1 MNSVPDEDVMLQVRD
16 GEVHMLGVLFD
27 RYQTPLYN
35 FYAKMTQDRTLSED
49 LVQDVFLRILRYRH
63 TYRPETPF
71 RAWVYQI
78 ARNARV
84 DAARKAKPEVPMLA
98 EPMGP
103 ATGDSAQQKQEA
115 ALLQKALMQLPED
128 KREVL
133 ILSRFQELK
142 YEEIAR
148 MMGCEVGTV
157 KVRVHRALQQL
168 REVYRQLERTVGSK
182 QSDRAGGQLPS
193 PRTWQ

>member
-1 MNSVPDEDVMLQVRD
+1 
-16 GEVHMLGVLFD
+16 
-27 RYQTPLYN
+27 
-35 FYAKMTQDRTLSED
+35 
-49 LVQDVFLRILRYRH
+49 
-63 TYRPETPF
+63 
-71 RAWVYQI
+71 
-78 ARNARV
+78 
-84 DAARKAKPEVPMLA
+84 AARKAKPEVPMLA

-103 ATGDSAQQKQEA
+103 AAGDSAQQKQEA
-115 ALLQKALMQLPED
+115 ALLQRALMQLPED

-157 KVRVHRALQQL
+157 KVRVHAALQQL
-168 REVYRQLERTVGSK
+168 REVYRQLERSTGAK

-193 PRTWQ
+193 SRTWQ

>member
-1 MNSVPDEDVMLQVRD
+1 MLNALSLEERRQARLERLTD
-16 GEVHMLGVLFD
+16 AWFQQMTEEEKGQFIDATMPTGFKQMLVSF
-27 RYQTPLYN
+27 
-35 FYAKMTQDRTLSED
+35 E
-49 LVQDVFLRILRYRH
+49 
-63 TYRPETPF
+63 
-71 RAWVYQI
+71 
-78 ARNARV
+78 
-84 DAARKAKPEVPMLA
+84 
-98 EPMGP
+98 
-103 ATGDSAQQKQEA
+103 
-115 ALLQKALMQLPED
+115 QLPED